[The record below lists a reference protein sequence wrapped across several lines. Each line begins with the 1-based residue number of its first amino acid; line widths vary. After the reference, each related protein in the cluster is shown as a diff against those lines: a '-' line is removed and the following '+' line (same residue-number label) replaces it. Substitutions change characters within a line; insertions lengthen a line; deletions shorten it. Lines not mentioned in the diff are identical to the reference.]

1 MYTSNCQALSSPCLS
16 AAFFLYIKC
25 GAVKES
31 DRGQAKVVLNLYA
44 TENKWLGG
52 NVITV
57 EVIFM
62 KDCNSACW
70 RQDDDSD
77 HERQGQQGLHCSKY
91 RIAAHTLNTHGHTN
105 ELDILRLCQH
115 FDSHGCGSKQ
125 KSFPGLFNG

>member
-1 MYTSNCQALSSPCLS
+1 MYTSNCRALSSPCLS

-25 GAVKES
+25 GAVKERDS
-31 DRGQAKVVLNLYA
+31 GQAKVVLNLYA

-77 HERQGQQGLHCSKY
+77 HERQGQQGLHCSK
-91 RIAAHTLNTHGHTN
+91 
-105 ELDILRLCQH
+105 
-115 FDSHGCGSKQ
+115 
-125 KSFPGLFNG
+125 